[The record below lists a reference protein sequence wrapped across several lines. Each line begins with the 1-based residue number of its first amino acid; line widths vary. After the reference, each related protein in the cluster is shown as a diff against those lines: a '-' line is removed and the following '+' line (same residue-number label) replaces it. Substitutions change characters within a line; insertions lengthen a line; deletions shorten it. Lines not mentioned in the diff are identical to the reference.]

1 MMRRFQCSL
10 VGVFALLACGLAA
23 AAQQFGEL
31 PAGALAT
38 TEQGLSSELVV
49 YVTFD
54 PAAHKDQL
62 PDGLRFRTLQE
73 YATRDAEVAEYLRTH
88 PEQGSWARGYFEI
101 IHADSYSVDGRRA
114 LFGKRGGIA
123 VWYAYLARP
132 ETNDPRA
139 RGGQLIALGTWI
151 SDSKLARHM
160 REKGFPVD
168 AADVSFWHD
177 SKGTHGRLKGR
188 GFEITGT
195 CRPIGTAEKVELPTP
210 AYLTVW
216 SPRASVQTFE
226 LLTGYGNMDQNCEGA
241 EWKARGDHPF
251 VRAFLS
257 RAQGGEEISGTSYEY
272 GYVLHTALYRRNQT
286 QATH

>member
-1 MMRRFQCSL
+1 MTSIVRRFRRSL
-10 VGVFALLACGLAA
+10 FGVLALLAGGAVA

-31 PAGALAT
+31 PAGALST

-54 PAAHKDQL
+54 PAAHKDRL

-73 YATRDAEVAEYLRTH
+73 YAARDPEVAEYLRGR
-88 PEQGSWARGYFEI
+88 PEHSAWARGYFEI
-101 IHADSYSVDGRRA
+101 IHADSYSVDGHRA
-114 LFGKRGGIA
+114 RFGKRGAIA

-139 RGGQLIALGTWI
+139 RGGQLVALGTWI
-151 SDSKLARHM
+151 SDARLARRM
-160 REKGFPVD
+160 REKGFPVG
-168 AADVSFWHD
+168 AADVSFWRD
-177 SKGTHGRLKGR
+177 SKGMHGRLKGR

-195 CRPIGTAEKVELPTP
+195 CRPTGEAEKVELPTP

-216 SPRASVQTFE
+216 SPRATAQTFE
-226 LLTGYGNMDQNCEGA
+226 LLTGYGNMNQSCEGA
-241 EWKARGDHPF
+241 EWKARGNHPF

-257 RAQGGEEISGTSYEY
+257 RAQGGQEISGTSYQY
-272 GYVLHTALYRRNQT
+272 GYVLRTALYRLSPR
-286 QATH
+286 